1 MQAIFYI
8 YTLNHNSSNYRDA
21 IPGLQEGLEQPDS
34 GVVSVYHPKYCT
46 KTWETFHR
54 IKSNPATY
62 LFTFPPTV
70 LKCAGAPQ
78 KIMWILEDTLRKEGK
93 RDGADLTF
101 CTPVS
106 LAFHLNLA
114 IEYDADWF

>member
-1 MQAIFYI
+1 MQ
-8 YTLNHNSSNYRDA
+8 TDWDA
-21 IPGLQEGLEQPDS
+21 IPGLQEGLEKPDS

-46 KTWETFHR
+46 KTWETFNR
-54 IKSNPATY
+54 IKNNPATY
-62 LFTFPPTV
+62 LFTFPPTT

-101 CTPVS
+101 CTPVRSVSRISSPLCAIVVS
-106 LAFHLNLA
+106 LCVLL
-114 IEYDADWF
+114 IL